1 MADIAPMS
9 KKQAQFFAGLILIC
23 TVTAALVLVIDY
35 QIKGAILEQA
45 NRLRLEIE
53 GWQRGQSPAATSG
66 YRPDSHPANHVDY
79 PADLVD
85 SGTTRVE
92 TAGHNGSAS
101 QQDSAPFGPRFEPS
115 RNDGHSP
122 ISGDGEQIQP

>member
-23 TVTAALVLVIDY
+23 TITAALVLVIDY

-45 NRLRLEIE
+45 NRLRLDIE
-53 GWQRGQSPAATSG
+53 RWTSG
-66 YRPDSHPANHVDY
+66 QKPEATGSNRPDSHPDNDVLY
-79 PADLVD
+79 PSDLVD

-92 TAGHNGSAS
+92 TSGTNGSANGTV
-101 QQDSAPFGPRFEPS
+101 APNHTVRSKPS
-115 RNDGHSP
+115 RRHGPSTVSDT
-122 ISGDGEQIQP
+122 DK